1 MRLLFS
7 ALLITLFSISIL
19 AQDTEKEK
27 LKWYTFEEVT
37 ELVKSE
43 PRPVLVDV
51 YTDWCGW
58 CKKMDK
64 ATYENPEI
72 VEYLNKNFYSVKFD
86 AETKDTVI
94 FHGRE
99 FYNQRA
105 NQRRGSHD
113 LAIALL
119 QGKMSYPTTVFL
131 NGELQLLTA
140 APGYMEPKKIEPILH
155 YIQKEAYKTQK
166 WEEFQKNFVSELG
179 K

>member
-1 MRLLFS
+1 MKLFITTLILLFS
-7 ALLITLFSISIL
+7 LNIYS
-19 AQDTEKEK
+19 QDTEKEH

-37 ELVKSE
+37 ELVKTQ

-64 ATYENPEI
+64 ATYENPGIIKYMNENYYAI
-72 VEYLNKNFYSVKFD
+72 KFN

-94 FHGRE
+94 FHGKE
-99 FYNQRA
+99 FLNTRA
-105 NQRRGSHD
+105 SQRRGSHD

-140 APGYMEPKKIEPILH
+140 APGYLDAPKMEPIL
-155 YIQKEAYKTQK
+155 YFFAEEAYKNQTF
-166 WEEFQKNFVSELG
+166 EDFQKEFKSGL
-179 K
+179 